1 MRTLIG
7 ATFPFFLLAAGF
19 AGAQER
25 KDEAAT
31 SKSKTAG
38 TAKPLQFDVE
48 GFFKDFDKNKD
59 GYLQRD
65 ELPPAYRSAFGH
77 IDKNKDGKISRE
89 ELTEGIAFLHP
100 RRRPSDLVYILIEMS
115 DFDDDCH
122 REVQRA
128 YETLRSL
135 DTNKDGKID
144 ESEIK
149 AGRERIVANRVKFL
163 FDQLDADKDGKI
175 SREEAKGRIRENFK
189 EIDRNGDGFIEREEL
204 LKAATDRPSVSGP
217 AAVVPPSGERRTPP
231 PSRPPS
237 R

>member
-7 ATFPFFLLAAGF
+7 ATFSFILLAIGIAE
-19 AGAQER
+19 AQER

-31 SKSKTAG
+31 PKGKTAG

-59 GYLQRD
+59 GYLERD

-100 RRRPSDLVYILIEMS
+100 RRRPSDLVYMLIEMS
-115 DFDDDCH
+115 DYDDDCH
-122 REVQRA
+122 KEVQRA
-128 YETLRSL
+128 YQVLRSL
-135 DTNKDGKID
+135 DKNKDGKID

-149 AGRERIVANRVKFL
+149 EGRERIVANRVKFL
-163 FDQLDADKDGKI
+163 FDQLDVDKDGKI
-175 SREEAKGRIRENFK
+175 SREEAKGRIRENFN
-189 EIDRNGDGFIEREEL
+189 EIDRNRDGFIERDEL
-204 LKAATDRPSVSGP
+204 LKAATERPSISGP
-217 AAVVPPSGERRTPP
+217 AAVVPPTGERRTTPP
-231 PSRPPS
+231 PRPPS